1 MNDESTLVNIK
12 RLLNAASVLLVV
24 GGIVFV
30 IIAAIGHNTAAL
42 GGAVGWGAGVGATI
56 HTFANKLIAM
66 LETQRKAST
75 VS

>member
-42 GGAVGWGAGVGATI
+42 GGAVGW
-56 HTFANKLIAM
+56 
-66 LETQRKAST
+66 
-75 VS
+75 